1 MDLDLSWPAGLALVP
16 QLPLR
21 AKSASKNQPEAKGTE
36 YAKETRSLST
46 LLGACFL
53 KFNNMAFYYFT
64 CFLGF

>member
-1 MDLDLSWPAGLALVP
+1 MDLDLRQHAGLALVS

-36 YAKETRSLST
+36 FAKETRSLSP

-53 KFNNMAFYYFT
+53 KFNEFAAMLSTTLLAF
-64 CFLGF
+64 